1 MRTQRKVTVIE
12 EGMVKNKVAR
22 SRRKSSGRTPKL
34 DGGDDD

>member
-12 EGMVKNKVAR
+12 EGMLKNKVAR
-22 SRRKSSGRTPKL
+22 SRRKSSGRTLKV